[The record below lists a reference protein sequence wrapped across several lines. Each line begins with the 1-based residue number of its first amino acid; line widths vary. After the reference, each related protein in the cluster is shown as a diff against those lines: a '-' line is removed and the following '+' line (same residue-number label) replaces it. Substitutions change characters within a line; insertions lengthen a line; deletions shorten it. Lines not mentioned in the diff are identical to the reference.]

1 VSWQRLEADERRRL
15 ILDEARRQF
24 CSRLYGDVSMTDI
37 ASGAGV
43 ARGLLHHYF
52 GSKRDLYLA
61 VIRDLVRVPTIPTGA
76 EGRGSER
83 DVWSLSVEGWMA
95 LVEAN
100 RELWL
105 SAISAG
111 AAAWDH
117 EVDEILNEAREL
129 VAGRALEA
137 LGVAPAQAPPGLLA
151 VARGYGGLVEEVTRE
166 WLERGRLTRD
176 EARGVLLHALPALV
190 EGWRALSRS
199 AP

>member
-1 VSWQRLEADERRRL
+1 VTRQRLEADERRRL

-24 CSRLYGDVSMTDI
+24 CSRLYGDVSMTEI

-61 VIRDLVRVPTIPTGA
+61 VIRELVRVPILPPGA
-76 EGRGSER
+76 EGVGSER
-83 DVWSLSVEGWMA
+83 DVWSAAVDGWMA

-105 SAISAG
+105 SAMSAG

-117 EVDEILNEAREL
+117 EVDEILNDAREL

-137 LGVAPAQAPPGLLA
+137 LGFDPAEAPPGLLA
-151 VARGYGGLVEEVTRE
+151 VARGYGGLVEETTRE
-166 WLERGRLTRD
+166 WLERGRLTRE

-190 EGWRALSRS
+190 DGWRALGRS
-199 AP
+199 GP